1 MVLTEAQCGVG
12 AVAAGAHGDGSCG
25 ESREPGDRAPG
36 QCSSAPPCLLGAA
49 VHAHV
54 LHTHTCHRWQ
64 TMPLSPP
71 TGACIDNLLSA
82 KGNGRSLP
90 HCEAGILTSVD
101 EVLSKIHDSLSEFL
115 SDPHFILSQNGV
127 FLCYSGRAMTF
138 SHNPRNLQSVIAV

>member
-1 MVLTEAQCGVG
+1 
-12 AVAAGAHGDGSCG
+12 
-25 ESREPGDRAPG
+25 
-36 QCSSAPPCLLGAA
+36 
-49 VHAHV
+49 
-54 LHTHTCHRWQ
+54 
-64 TMPLSPP
+64 MPLSPP

-127 FLCYSGRAMTF
+127 FLCYSGRAMTVF
-138 SHNPRNLQSVIAV
+138 PTAHEICNL